1 MRPGQSDSDQR
12 DIEHCPLPDNIHH
25 TAMNAACAPSQSLNS
40 QLINS
45 STHKLTNSQLTK
57 MIKNLKTWKTVIQ
70 FVITVLT
77 AIVTS
82 LGTTACM

>member
-1 MRPGQSDSDQR
+1 
-12 DIEHCPLPDNIHH
+12 
-25 TAMNAACAPSQSLNS
+25 
-40 QLINS
+40 
-45 STHKLTNSQLTK
+45 
-57 MIKNLKTWKTVIQ
+57 MIKNLKAWKTVIQ